1 MTSLDVL
8 DTEQKEALSQFQ
20 AVTQSDN
27 VEDAISKLEEY
38 NWNLERAV
46 QSVYEIGS
54 RPEATRENL
63 EEQVATDTDTAPLEA
78 TNENEQI
85 PEATTRPAPST
96 PRQAPRPRQ
105 PSARTFRLFS
115 FLVWPFGIAWQITW
129 AALSF
134 ASRFLGRSSITTSSS
149 SPRRSTSTRNQ
160 DPQVLANEFL
170 SEYEEKYGT
179 THPTFFQGGYSQA
192 LEVARRELRFLWVIL
207 QCDDHDAT
215 PKFCSEILS
224 SDELSTFLN
233 NNNILVWGGNV
244 RNTEANRVSN
254 TLHATTYPF
263 AAAIA
268 LQPPVGP
275 SASAM
280 TVLERFEGF
289 NSPADLIAK
298 WEAVLQ
304 RHGGGLNRLKME
316 RDQRDLER
324 RLRQEQD
331 KAYHDSLKADQ
342 EKERKAREEREA
354 EKEAEKEA
362 ERLEQIRL
370 DNIEKRLKYIRY
382 LSTKLEDEPSADYEG
397 KVARLSFRLGNGDRV
412 IRKFKADLPIEAI
425 YEFVEAYPL
434 LKEYKETG
442 KKEENET
449 PPTDYVHKYKFTIIS
464 PYPRKVYDVKSDQT
478 LMDDKSLYPSAN
490 LIVDTEEE
498 EED

>member
-27 VEDAISKLEEY
+27 IEDDISKLEEY

-46 QSVYEIGS
+46 QSVYEGVS
-54 RPEATRENL
+54 REEPTRENL
-63 EEQVATDTDTAPLEA
+63 EEQVATAAETLE
-78 TNENEQI
+78 TNENE
-85 PEATTRPAPST
+85 PAAESTTRPPPLAS
-96 PRQAPRPRQ
+96 RQLPRPRQ
-105 PSARTFRLFS
+105 PSTRTFSLFS

-134 ASRFLGRSSITTSSS
+134 ASRFIGRSSITTSAA
-149 SPRRSTSTRNQ
+149 SPRRSTSTRSQ
-160 DPQVLANEFL
+160 DPQVLAREFQ

-179 THPTFFQGGYSQA
+179 THPNFFQGGYSQA

-215 PKFCSEILS
+215 PKFCSETLAS
-224 SDELSTFLN
+224 EELLAFLDTN
-233 NNNILVWGGNV
+233 NVLVWGGNV
-244 RNTEANRVSN
+244 RNSEANRVSN

-263 AAAIA
+263 SAVIA
-268 LQPPVGP
+268 LQPPIGP
-275 SASAM
+275 SASSM

-289 NSPADLIAK
+289 SSATDLVAK

-304 RHGGGLNRLKME
+304 RHGGALNRLRME
-316 RDQRDLER
+316 RDQRDVER

-362 ERLEQIRL
+362 ERLEQVRL
-370 DNIEKRLKYIRY
+370 DNIQKRLQYIRY
-382 LSTKLEDEPSADYEG
+382 LCSKLEDEPGAGYEG
-397 KVARLSFRLGNGDRV
+397 KVARLSFRLENGDRV
-412 IRKFKADLPIEAI
+412 IRKFRADLPIEAI

-434 LKEYKETG
+434 LKEYQETG
-442 KKEENET
+442 KKEEDET

-478 LMDDKSLYPSAN
+478 LVDDKSLYPSAN

-498 EED
+498 EEEE